1 MFYETLSSCAF
12 GLDFVAGLLALNGGG
27 QSAPFL
33 AVPLLIMALVLV
45 DRLVL
50 EGGRDLQG

>member
-12 GLDFVAGLLALNGGG
+12 GLDFVAGLLALNGG

-50 EGGRDLQG
+50 EGERYLQG